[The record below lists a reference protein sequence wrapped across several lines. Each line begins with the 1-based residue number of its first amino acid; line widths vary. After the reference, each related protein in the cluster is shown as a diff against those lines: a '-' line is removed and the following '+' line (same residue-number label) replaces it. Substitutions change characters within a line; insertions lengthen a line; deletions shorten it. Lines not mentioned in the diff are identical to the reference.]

1 MTLHIRHMVAVA
13 AAALVGGVMLAG
25 YGGNA
30 AAQETVCAR
39 SSHTKIF
46 VPRTGK
52 VECMQISKS
61 LQRDN
66 QQVQKQRQR
75 VLQQRLRQDQLT
87 RQLRARSNKQGATVR
102 QRQIAQ
108 QQELRSRQRAAALRQ
123 KRLVNQQ
130 RALQNRQQRLQ
141 RR

>member
-1 MTLHIRHMVAVA
+1 MTLHIRHMVA

-25 YGGNA
+25 YGADA
-30 AAQETVCAR
+30 AAQETVFAR

-46 VPRTGK
+46 VLRTGK

-75 VLQQRLRQDQLT
+75 
-87 RQLRARSNKQGATVR
+87 
-102 QRQIAQ
+102 QIAQ
-108 QQELRSRQRAAALRQ
+108 QQELLARQRAAALRQ
-123 KRLVNQQ
+123 NRLVNQQ

-141 RR
+141 QR